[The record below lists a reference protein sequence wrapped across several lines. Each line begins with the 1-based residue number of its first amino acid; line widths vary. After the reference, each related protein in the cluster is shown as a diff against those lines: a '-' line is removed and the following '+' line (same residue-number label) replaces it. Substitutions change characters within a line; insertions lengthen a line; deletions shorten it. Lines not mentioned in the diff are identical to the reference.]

1 MAAEEL
7 EDQVTTSNQQ
17 NGDAKRGDADTSGI
31 VIGASGS
38 EPGADARQI
47 QPKSASERG
56 LPALFRALRYRN
68 YRLFI
73 SGQLISLIGTWMQ
86 MVAQSWLIY
95 RLTGSAVLLGFVG
108 FAGQVPVFLLA
119 PFTGALIDRG
129 NRHRIIIGTQ
139 TASMLLAFALAIL
152 TLTGTVKVW
161 HVFALAAALGVVN
174 ALDIPARQVFIVEM
188 VGRDDMVNA
197 IALNSSMFNAARIIG
212 PAIAGALV
220 SAIGEGWCFFAN
232 GLSYVA
238 VIAGLLMMKVPR
250 PARVPKPDS
259 TLAHIREGF
268 SFVYQTRPIR
278 ALLFLLGVIS
288 IVAMPYS
295 VLMPIFADSILHGGP
310 SALGLLMGASG
321 VGALAGAI
329 TLAPRRDVRGLGKWV
344 ALSSAGFGVSLVAFS
359 ISHRLWLSAALLLPA
374 GFSMMV
380 QMAASNTLVQT
391 MSPDNLR
398 GRVMSVYSMMF
409 MGMAPIGS
417 LLAGA
422 VAQRLGA
429 PMAVAGGGVISI
441 IGAAVFGWRLPS
453 LRIEARRLMITQET
467 AAGDPSRA
475 MTAGAVL
482 PD

>member
-31 VIGASGS
+31 VIGARGS

-47 QPKSASERG
+47 QPNSASERG
-56 LPALFRALRYRN
+56 LPALFRAMRYRN

-129 NRHRIIIGTQ
+129 NRHRISIGTQ

-161 HVFALAAALGVVN
+161 HVFALAAALGIVN

-232 GLSYVA
+232 GVSYIA
-238 VIAGLLMMKVPR
+238 VIAGLLMMKILSR
-250 PARVPKPDS
+250 PKIQKPSS
-259 TLAHIREGF
+259 TLAHIAEGF
-268 SFVYQTRPIR
+268 QFVYRKRPIR
-278 ALLFLLGVIS
+278 ALLVMLGVIS
-288 IVAMPYS
+288 VVGMPYS
-295 VLMPIFADSILHGGP
+295 VLMPIFAGDILHGGP
-310 SALGLLMGASG
+310 GALGFLMGAAG
-321 VGALAGAI
+321 AGALTGAI
-329 TLAPRRDVRGLGKWV
+329 TIASRRDVRGLGKWV
-344 ALSSAGFGVSLVAFS
+344 AIAATGFGTSLMAFS
-359 ISHRLWLSAALLLPA
+359 FSHQLWLSALLLAPA
-374 GFSMMV
+374 GFALMV
-380 QMAASNTLVQT
+380 QMASSNTLIQT
-391 MSPDNLR
+391 MSPDRLR
-398 GRVMSVYSMMF
+398 G
-409 MGMAPIGS
+409 
-417 LLAGA
+417 
-422 VAQRLGA
+422 
-429 PMAVAGGGVISI
+429 
-441 IGAAVFGWRLPS
+441 
-453 LRIEARRLMITQET
+453 
-467 AAGDPSRA
+467 
-475 MTAGAVL
+475 
-482 PD
+482 